1 MNLQRTRAH
10 AEALRAFAVET
21 SARAEAEPGNFLLQ
35 MVAKNQKDAAQEAE
49 IAFLQLEGMQA
60 ANALEWRLIGERTR
74 NGRVPMGLLAKLAD
88 PLNKLLLKAAFFAR
102 TNENPNRG
110 VGELFVRE
118 MNLKL
123 AGLAEGSARLFIVGN
138 TAPDATGSAPLAEG
152 IDHLF
157 DTLQQG
163 GNPAGFY
170 ESLGDLGER
179 ASEELHDVLKAME
192 QEECS
197 VEVRWHAAG
206 DVKSRELRF
215 DEVVRMR
222 ALLEDSVDPDPVD
235 CRIEGLVGL
244 LASSGRIQVVQ
255 ANGEKINVRFRP
267 KSQGDWVANL
277 RLGQQVT
284 LETKAKSYRDP
295 ASGEV
300 TQVHRLSG
308 TDQL

>member
-1 MNLQRTRAH
+1 MLQ
-10 AEALRAFAVET
+10 L
-21 SARAEAEPGNFLLQ
+21 
-35 MVAKNQKDAAQEAE
+35 VAKNQRDAAQEAE
-49 IAFLQLEGMQA
+49 LNFLQLQGMQT

-110 VGELFVRE
+110 VGDPFIRE

-138 TAPDATGSAPLAEG
+138 TSPDATGSAPLAEG

-157 DTLQQG
+157 DTLQMG
-163 GNPAGFY
+163 GNPVGFY
-170 ESLGDLGER
+170 ESLADLGER
-179 ASEELHDVLKAME
+179 ASEELHDVLKAIE

-197 VEVRWHAAG
+197 VEVKWHAA
-206 DVKSRELRF
+206 DEVKSRELRF

-222 ALLEDSVDPDPVD
+222 ALLEDSVDPEPVD
-235 CRIEGLVGL
+235 CRVDGLIGL
-244 LASSGRIQVVQ
+244 LASSGRIQIVQ
-255 ANGEKINVRFRP
+255 SSGERINVKFRP
-267 KSQGDWVANL
+267 KTQGDWVARL
-277 RLGQQVT
+277 RLGQQVS
-284 LETKAKSYRDP
+284 LATKAKSYRDP

-300 TQVHRLSG
+300 TQVHRLVD
-308 TDQL
+308 TDL